1 MERGRPLARGRASAG
16 AAWNPGIPGLVL
28 WLVEEARGS
37 RLKAQ
42 GSGLICLKRTKLV
55 RLGCARDAACDGG
68 ALSE

>member
-42 GSGLICLKRTKLV
+42 GSRLRADLPQKDQISKTRMRARCCL
-55 RLGCARDAACDGG
+55 
-68 ALSE
+68 